1 MPQIIEEGMF
11 YLAVPPLYGI
21 KQGKNITYLY
31 SDAEKDEFL
40 KSIDGKSEVIR
51 YKGLGEMNWK
61 ELRESTMLEDSRRL
75 IRITPDNIEWCEQI
89 LDICMNDK
97 SVAAR
102 KEFITSDE
110 IYDLI

>member
-11 YLAVPPLYGI
+11 YLAVPPLYGV
-21 KQGKNITYLY
+21 KQGKNITYVY

-40 KSIDGKSEVIR
+40 KNIEGKYEVLR